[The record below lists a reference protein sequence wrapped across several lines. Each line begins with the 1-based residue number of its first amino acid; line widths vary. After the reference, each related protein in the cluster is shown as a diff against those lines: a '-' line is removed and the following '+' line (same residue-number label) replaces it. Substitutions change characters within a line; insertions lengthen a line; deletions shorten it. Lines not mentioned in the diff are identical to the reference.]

1 MNYNN
6 KTILKALTISS
17 KYKGLDIVH
26 KMVNLERG
34 IMIATDLT
42 TFTTVAIPRTW
53 KISGTGVVPL
63 DVIKRA
69 LSCTVVSFD
78 FNADTKTARVE
89 IDGQAITVPYRDS
102 RDFPACPA
110 EDWKYQG
117 ELSASGVASVLDFIS
132 KDDLRPAM
140 MGVYIGEQHIVGTNG
155 HVLRYRN
162 HDYAGTPF
170 ILNAVSANV
179 LSQFWG
185 GFNGPELFYGVLKYG
200 DWLVIHKG
208 AVMVYSRAINE
219 TYPRYMSV
227 IPDYTGVPSITVNRE
242 ELYKAV
248 KAVTPSASKSRKMI
262 ELETGAGAL
271 MVTGQDIDT
280 GTRSDINI
288 GARNTVEIGYRIGFN
303 ANYLETVCTN
313 VNSEEITFK
322 LDSPNRAGLVGDML
336 IMPMDLNYK
345 GYGR

>member
-42 TFTTVAIPRTW
+42 TFTTVTIPRTW

-78 FNADTKTARVE
+78 FNAETNMARVE
-89 IDGQAITVPYRDS
+89 IDGQIITVPYRDS
-102 RDFPACPA
+102 RDFPEMPA

-117 ELSASGVASVLDFIS
+117 ELGASGVASVLDFIG

-140 MGVYIGEQHIVGTNG
+140 MGVYVGEHIVGTNG
-155 HVLRYRN
+155 HILRYRN

-170 ILNAVSANV
+170 ILNAVTASV
-179 LSQFWG
+179 LTQFWG
-185 GFNGPELFYGVLKYG
+185 GFNGPELFYAVLKYG

-227 IPDYTGVPSITVNRE
+227 IPDYAGVPSVTVNRE

-248 KAVTPSASKSRKMI
+248 KAVTPSASKVTKVI
-262 ELETGAGAL
+262 ALETGSNAI

-280 GTRSDINI
+280 GTRSDVSID
-288 GARNTVEIGYRIGFN
+288 ARNTVEIGYRIGFN
-303 ANYLETVCTN
+303 AKYLETVCSN

-336 IMPMDLNYK
+336 IMPIDLNYR